1 MADVLHSHDA
11 VIEPIGESETFSS
24 LREEDL
30 TVHPVLALELKL
42 YQLSFLWNRL
52 LSFGIFQVS
61 KYPFTQEESPQKISP
76 KRLLNLIAEFYTSQ
90 INLPFYLVTSNP
102 QLVRGNLGNW
112 RVKRVG
118 HGTAGS
124 EDTRINSE
132 LTKGNSKR
140 RLSVTLQYIP
150 KLKSGGL

>member
-1 MADVLHSHDA
+1 MWKSFRQYHYLNGKLGAGVRCYAAYYNQKPVAFIAVVHTKMQANYFRVSRLVVLPDYQG
-11 VIEPIGESETFSS
+11 IG
-24 LREEDL
+24 L
-30 TVHPVLALELKL
+30 
-42 YQLSFLWNRL
+42 
-52 LSFGIFQVS
+52 G
-61 KYPFTQEESPQKISP
+61 
-76 KRLLNLIAEFYTSQ
+76 KRLLNFIAELYTSQ

-102 QLVRGNLGNW
+102 QLVRGNLGGW

-132 LTKGNSKR
+132 LSKSNSKR

-150 KLKSGGL
+150 TVKPGGL

>member
-1 MADVLHSHDA
+1 MNGKLGAGVRCYAAFYNQKPVAFIAVVHTRMKSNYFRVSRLVVLPDYQG
-11 VIEPIGESETFSS
+11 IG
-24 LREEDL
+24 L
-30 TVHPVLALELKL
+30 
-42 YQLSFLWNRL
+42 
-52 LSFGIFQVS
+52 G
-61 KYPFTQEESPQKISP
+61 
-76 KRLLNLIAEFYTSQ
+76 KRLLNFIAELFTSQ

-112 RVKRVG
+112 HVKRVG

-132 LTKGNSKR
+132 LTKSNSKR
-140 RLSVTLQYIP
+140 RLSVTLQYMP

>member
-1 MADVLHSHDA
+1 MWKSFRQYHYLNGKLGAGVRCYAAYYNQKPVAFIAVVHTRMKANYFRVSRLVVLPDYQG
-11 VIEPIGESETFSS
+11 IG
-24 LREEDL
+24 L
-30 TVHPVLALELKL
+30 
-42 YQLSFLWNRL
+42 
-52 LSFGIFQVS
+52 G
-61 KYPFTQEESPQKISP
+61 
-76 KRLLNLIAEFYTSQ
+76 KRLLNFIAELYTTQ

-118 HGTAGS
+118 HGTAGH

-132 LTKGNSKR
+132 LTKSNSKR
-140 RLSVTLQYIP
+140 RLSVTLQYTS